1 MCRCIALSRHPCLY
15 RRAIPQPMPL
25 PKVPI
30 RVFCLSAHNFGK
42 ADITRRR
49 RVTSL
54 ISDIP
59 IRKIAPK
66 SDFSCI
72 YQKLVVPS
80 NICLPT
86 AFPRSYVRKMQPI
99 LQPLTLLI
107 KNVRLLAYVHFLLYL
122 CTAFSQGKQV
132 QFLHSP
138 AAVIRNPMFK
148 ILKVTDP

>member
-1 MCRCIALSRHPCLY
+1 MWCRVYLSARESRQVSMCRCDTLTCCPCPSS
-15 RRAIPQPMPL
+15 RAIPQPMPL

-30 RVFCLSAHNFGK
+30 GVLCLSAHNFGK

-59 IRKIAPK
+59 IRKIAPSK
-66 SDFSCI
+66 AIFFDFSCI

-86 AFPRSYVRKMQPI
+86 AFPRSYVRIMQPI

-107 KNVRLLAYVHFLLYL
+107 RKSASPYCTLL
-122 CTAFSQGKQV
+122 SQYYEQA
-132 QFLHSP
+132 LI
-138 AAVIRNPMFK
+138 VI
-148 ILKVTDP
+148 